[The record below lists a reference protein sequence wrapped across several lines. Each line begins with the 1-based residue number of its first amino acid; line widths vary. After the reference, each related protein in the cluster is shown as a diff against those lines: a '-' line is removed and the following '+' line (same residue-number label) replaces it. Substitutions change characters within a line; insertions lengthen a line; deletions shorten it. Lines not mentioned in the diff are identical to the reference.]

1 LKPLGRHCPIGEG
14 EKVDPVRKTALTLKD
29 QTIVGGNLGEI
40 YLDTFSFQTPA
51 FCQRHGYQVF
61 GTLPD
66 FTPGHQ
72 RYFFTKQL

>member
-1 LKPLGRHCPIGEG
+1 
-14 EKVDPVRKTALTLKD
+14 
-29 QTIVGGNLGEI
+29 VGGNLGEI
-40 YLDTFSFQTPA
+40 YLDTFSFQAPA
-51 FCQRHGYQVF
+51 FYQRHGYQVF